1 MAAPSPRLK
10 DRDPP
15 RANVPAG
22 TSTATKISSLVG
34 IVAAMV
40 LAVLANVL
48 VARHY
53 KRWDWTS
60 AGLYTLS
67 EPTKQTLR
75 SLEQPIEVYVLLAN
89 SDPLAISVRQL
100 LEAYRAESPR
110 ITVKLTD
117 PDRNPAEF
125 LAVQQRFGVVAGKTD
140 DGRIV
145 TDAPIIVAR
154 GDQPH
159 FLSSRDLVEVEDE
172 DDIRTRPK
180 LEQALTGAIR
190 TLTGGERPRACFSA
204 GHGERSID
212 VGGSA
217 GAAPLRERLA
227 KNNYEVVEVS
237 SDPGEEDHDHPP
249 VDLKT
254 CRVLIIAGPTQPL
267 PPEDVAR
274 YRAYIEQGGS
284 AFIAVGQEPN
294 ATDEDFVDLKLG
306 DLLSLAGLRL
316 NRDYIFERDTRRR
329 SSQGFGETFMPVLRP
344 HAITGGLIQAEESGL
359 AVVMTMASSL
369 EVLSN
374 ASAAPAPLLM
384 TSDQAFGMRDFF
396 TWAKAPSP
404 PAPTDTDNKGPLL
417 LAAAT
422 ELPKPAGSS
431 APNGPRLVVVGS
443 AGVIVGA
450 NWSIDELRGT
460 AIFVES
466 AITWLTARPAMLDIP
481 QKPSVMTGLRVS
493 EESVA
498 EIFRYVVVYMPL
510 AALLLGTA
518 VYLRRRGTERR
529 VETNTKEKKTNTN
542 DGRGDHNKGEE

>member
-1 MAAPSPRLK
+1 MAKSKTAPAPAPKKTVAPLPL
-10 DRDPP
+10 PP
-15 RANVPAG
+15 EAPAG
-22 TSTATKISSLVG
+22 TSLGTKISSLVG

-40 LAVLANVL
+40 LAVMANVL

-75 SLEQPIEVYVLLAN
+75 TLEKPIEVYVLLAS
-89 SDPLAISVRQL
+89 SDPLAISVRQI
-100 LEAYRAESPR
+100 LEAYRAESPLVS
-110 ITVKLTD
+110 VKNTD
-117 PDRNPAEF
+117 PDRSPAEF
-125 LAVQQRFGVVAGKTD
+125 LALQQRFGVVAGKTE

-154 GDQPH
+154 GEQPH
-159 FLSSRDLVEVEDE
+159 FLSTRDLVEVESE
-172 DDIRTRPK
+172 DDVRSRPK

-190 TLTGGERPRACFSA
+190 SLTGGERPRACFSA

-227 KNNYEVVEVS
+227 KNNYEVVEVAG
-237 SDPGEEDHDHPP
+237 DHGHDGEPP

-267 PPEDVAR
+267 PPEEVAR
-274 YRAYIEQGGS
+274 FRAYIEQGGS
-284 AFIAVGQEPN
+284 ALIAVGQEPN
-294 ATDEDFVDLKLG
+294 AADEGFLDLKLG
-306 DLLSLAGLRL
+306 DLLALGGVRL
-316 NRDYIFERDTRRR
+316 GRDYVFELDPRRR
-329 SSQGFGETFMPVLRP
+329 SSQGFGETFTPALRP
-344 HAITGGLIQAEESGL
+344 HPITEGLIKAEESGL
-359 AVVMTMASSL
+359 AVVLTMASSL
-369 EVLSN
+369 EPIPES
-374 ASAAPAPLLM
+374 APAPLLV
-384 TSDQAFGMRDFF
+384 TSDQAFGMADFF

-404 PAPTDTDNKGPLL
+404 PAPSASDKRGPRM
-417 LAAAT
+417 LATAM
-422 ELPKPAGSS
+422 ELRKPAGSS
-431 APNGPRLVVVGS
+431 APHGPRVVVIGS
-443 AGVIVGA
+443 AGAIVGA

-466 AITWLTARPAMLDIP
+466 AITWLAARPAMLDIP

-493 EESVA
+493 EESVT

-510 AALLLGTA
+510 AAALLGAA
-518 VYLRRRGTERR
+518 VFLRRRGTERR
-529 VETNTKEKKTNTN
+529 GDAGKIPGA
-542 DGRGDHNKGEE
+542 GRERPSEGEE

>member
-1 MAAPSPRLK
+1 MVKAKPE
-10 DRDPP
+10 
-15 RANVPAG
+15 VPAG
-22 TSTATKISSLVG
+22 TTLGTKVSSLIG

-48 VARHY
+48 VTSHY

-67 EPTKQTLR
+67 DPTRQTLR
-75 SLEQPIEVYVLLAN
+75 TLEQPIEVYVLLAS

-110 ITVKLTD
+110 VSVKITD
-117 PDRNPAEF
+117 PDRSPAEF
-125 LAVQQRFGVVAGKTD
+125 LAVQQRFGVVAGKTE

-145 TDAPIIVAR
+145 TDAPLIVAR
-154 GDQPH
+154 GDQPY
-159 FLSSRDLVEVEDE
+159 FLSSRDLVEVEDAGDA
-172 DDIRTRPK
+172 DDVRTRPK

-190 TLTGGERPRACFSA
+190 SLTGGDRPRACFST
-204 GHGERSID
+204 GHGERSVE

-227 KNNYEVVEVS
+227 KNNFEVVEAS
-237 SDPGEEDHDHPP
+237 REAADDHEPP

-267 PPEDVAR
+267 PAEDVAR

-284 AFIAVGQEPN
+284 ALIAVGQEPD
-294 ATDEDFVDLKLG
+294 AADEGFVDLKVG
-306 DLLSLAGLRL
+306 DLLALAGVKLG
-316 NRDYIFERDTRRR
+316 RDYVFELDPKRR
-329 SSQGFGETFMPVLRP
+329 SAQGFGETFTPALRP
-344 HAITGGLIQAEESGL
+344 HPITEGLIKAEESGL
-359 AVVMTMASSL
+359 AVVMTMVSSL
-369 EVLSN
+369 EPLP
-374 ASAAPAPLLM
+374 ASAAAPAPLLM
-384 TSDQAFGMRDFF
+384 TSDQAFGMTDFF

-404 PAPTDTDNKGPLL
+404 PTPSAGDRKGPLL

-422 ELPKPAGSS
+422 ELAKPPGSS
-431 APNGPRLVVVGS
+431 APHGPRIVVVGS

-466 AITWLTARPAMLDIP
+466 AITWLAARPAMLGIP

-493 EESVA
+493 EESVT

-510 AALLLGTA
+510 AAALLGAA
-518 VYLRRRGTERR
+518 VFLRRRGTERR
-529 VETNTKEKKTNTN
+529 GGGEGEKK
-542 DGRGDHNKGEE
+542 GREGSHQGGED